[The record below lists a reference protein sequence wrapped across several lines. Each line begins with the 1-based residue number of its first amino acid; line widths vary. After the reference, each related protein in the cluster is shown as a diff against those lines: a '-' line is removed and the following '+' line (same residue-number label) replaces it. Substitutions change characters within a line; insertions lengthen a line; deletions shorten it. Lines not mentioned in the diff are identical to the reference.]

1 MRIAK
6 ESKYGKELAILKHL
20 PGVFKTSDVLGKTK
34 VHPRKFYAMARL
46 GLLVK
51 VSRGTYK
58 LASRPELANPD
69 LVTVAVRVPK
79 GIVCLVTAL
88 SYHEITTQ
96 IPREVCV
103 ALPQGAEMP
112 RVDYPPVRIFRFSK
126 QALSSGIETHK
137 IDGVPVKIFSA
148 EKTLAD
154 CFKFRNTVGLD
165 TALEALRLYLRRK
178 KRNIGKLI
186 EYSRICRVR
195 NVMRPYLEAML

>member
-1 MRIAK
+1 MKLEYSR
-6 ESKYGKELAILKHL
+6 ELAILIQL
-20 PGVFKTSDVLGKTK
+20 PGVFKTSAVLGKAK
-34 VHPRKFYAMARL
+34 IHPRRFYAMVSL
-46 GLLVK
+46 GILVK

-69 LVTVAVRVPK
+69 LVTIAVRVPK
-79 GIVCLVTAL
+79 GVVCLVSAL

-112 RVDYPPVRIFRFSK
+112 RVDHPPVRIFRFSK
-126 QALSSGIETHK
+126 QALSSGLETHK
-137 IDGVPVKIFSA
+137 IDGVPVKIFSP

-165 TALEALRLYLRRK
+165 TAMEALRLYLRRK
-178 KRNIGKLI
+178 NRNIGKLL
-186 EYSRICRVR
+186 EYSRICRVQ
-195 NVMRPYLEAML
+195 NVMRPYLESML